1 MRGRNRQQIL
11 AGLAVAAA
19 LATAW
24 VGVGAAAPTGAGS
37 PTDTTPAP
45 EPQPDPAPPV
55 PKRTPKPAPKAS
67 PAPRPAP
74 VYHAPVA
81 PAPASVTPAPART
94 APVRVT
100 PRATPK
106 VVHHRKHKR
115 HKRAR
120 HLTPK
125 PKPKPTP
132 TPTRTPTAQVKHAS
146 VVRIAGVPAAAA
158 TDPTDAIRR
167 GLVIGGLGLAGL
179 IFLLVVSVP
188 ASALRFTPAGR
199 AVMDHQTDLVLTGVG
214 LLLAT
219 ALLFA
224 VTGTGS

>member
-1 MRGRNRQQIL
+1 
-11 AGLAVAAA
+11 
-19 LATAW
+19 
-24 VGVGAAAPTGAGS
+24 
-37 PTDTTPAP
+37 
-45 EPQPDPAPPV
+45 
-55 PKRTPKPAPKAS
+55 
-67 PAPRPAP
+67 
-74 VYHAPVA
+74 
-81 PAPASVTPAPART
+81 VTPAPART
-94 APVRVT
+94 YAPPLVT
-100 PRATPK
+100 PRARPQ
-106 VVHHRKHKR
+106 VVHHRKHKQ
-115 HKRAR
+115 HKRAN

-132 TPTRTPTAQVKHAS
+132 TPTPQAQVKHAS

-188 ASALRFTPAGR
+188 ATALRFTPAGR